1 MTERAYRFVLGTAL
15 VLLLY
20 FHIEPLHYVYVSIL
34 LWEGLTGYRI
44 PVIVSQLR
52 YGASYQDPQRDPGEY
67 RFRFEAE
74 RGMRLAFAAV
84 LVPTFFLLSAD
95 YWYVGWLAA
104 IALYVA
110 GLVNYCPMVMILR
123 WLGFR

>member
-1 MTERAYRFVLGTAL
+1 MTERAYRFALGTAL
-15 VLLLY
+15 VLVLY
-20 FHIEPLHYVYVSIL
+20 FHLEPLQYVYVSIL

-44 PVIVSQLR
+44 PVMVSRLR
-52 YGASYQDPQRDPGEY
+52 YGSDYHDPTRDPSEY
-67 RFRFEAE
+67 RFVFEAE

-84 LVPTFFLLSAD
+84 LITTFFFVPAD
-95 YWYVGWLAA
+95 FWYIGWLAA